1 VEVRDQDHVDVTRA
15 VARRHGLDPSER
27 ADPTARDRVRQE
39 ADPVDLDDD
48 RRVTEELEAQRAGQ
62 RQPLRAASG

>member
-1 VEVRDQDHVDVTRA
+1 VQVRDQDLVDVAQTI
-15 VARRHGLDPSER
+15 ARRYGLDPPER
-27 ADPTARDRVRQE
+27 PDARACDRVRQQANAVE
-39 ADPVDLDDD
+39 IDDD